1 MRETFER
8 IGGSVRA
15 LTDPLRGFRKAA
27 YVRLSAPIGGLHQ
40 AAYLLA
46 ALTLA
51 SQLLALL
58 RDRTFAHTFGAGQT
72 LDLYYA
78 AFRVPDLVFALV
90 ASLVSAYVLIPRIT
104 GMDREATRRLL
115 SQSASFLFGV
125 GGLICVV
132 LAFFMPAFLSF
143 LYPSL
148 TDAPQYDAFVL
159 LARMLLIQPMLLGLS
174 GVLGSVT
181 QVYRRFT
188 LFALS
193 PVLYNLGIILG
204 AIFLYP
210 RWGLPGIGFG
220 VILGALAYLSV
231 NIPVVV
237 EAGVLPRLVIPQFSI
252 MASIV
257 RDSIPRSLALGMGSV
272 TALILTAFASRV
284 GTGSIS
290 VFTFASN
297 LEAVPLAL
305 IGSSYAVAAFPAL
318 SEASAPEQRKEF
330 TRILSA
336 GARHVILWSVV
347 SLGLIA
353 VLRAHLVRV
362 VLGTGAFDWNA
373 TRLTAA
379 LLAILAVG
387 LVAQGLVLL
396 FSRALYAV
404 HQSWRPFFYQL
415 AGGALTVLFAA
426 VFLSLPASHVL
437 PSSVAAILKV
447 GDSTGTAILL
457 IALAAT
463 LGHIALALFSLV
475 ALRSVAPGLART
487 LVRPLAD
494 GTIAAVVGGS
504 AAYLVLLVEGGIAPL
519 TTLMAVFTQGLIAG
533 IVGLIGAALALYIV
547 ENEEFRIVT
556 NALIQLVR
564 KPGERSG
571 VLSPSAEEPV
581 QP

>member
-1 MRETFER
+1 MVRRLLER
-8 IGGSVRA
+8 IAAPVR
-15 LTDPLRGFRKAA
+15 
-27 YVRLSAPIGGLHQ
+27 GLHQ

-51 SQLLALL
+51 SQALALL
-58 RDRTFAHTFGAGQT
+58 RDRTFAHTFGAGEV

-104 GMDREATRRLL
+104 GMDRESTRKLL
-115 SQSASFLFGV
+115 SESATFLFGV
-125 GGLICVV
+125 GGLICIV
-132 LAFFMPAFLSF
+132 LAVFMPQFLSF

-148 TDAPQYDAFVL
+148 ATSAYQSEFIL
-159 LARMLLIQPMLLGLS
+159 LARILLVQPILLGLS

-181 QVYRRFT
+181 QVHRRFV

-193 PVLYNLGIILG
+193 PVFYNLGIILG
-204 AIFLYP
+204 AVFLYP
-210 RWGLPGIGFG
+210 LWGLPGIGIG
-220 VILGALAYLSV
+220 VVIGALAYLLV
-231 NIPVVV
+231 NVPVIIG
-237 EAGVLPRLVIPQFSI
+237 AGVMPTFKIPKFALMMPVI
-252 MASIV
+252 

-272 TALILTAFASRV
+272 TALVLTAFASRV
-284 GTGSIS
+284 GTGSVS

-318 SEASAPEQRKEF
+318 SEASALERRDEF
-330 TRILSA
+330 TRILSSS
-336 GARHVILWSVV
+336 ARHIILWSVV
-347 SLGLIA
+347 SLGLIV

-362 VLGTGAFDWNA
+362 ILGTGAFDWNA

-379 LLAILAVG
+379 LLAVLAVG

-404 HQSWRPFFYQL
+404 RQSWQPLFYQTV
-415 AGGALTVLFAA
+415 GGVLTVVFALA
-426 VFLSLPASHVL
+426 FLAMPDSEFSASL
-437 PSSVAAILKV
+437 AALLKV
-447 GDSTGTAILL
+447 GDVPGTAVLL

-463 LGHIALALFSLV
+463 LGQIFLAVFSLIALRNVS
-475 ALRSVAPGLART
+475 PGLFRT
-487 LVRPLAD
+487 LTRPLVD
-494 GTIAAVVGGS
+494 GSIAALVGGA
-504 AAYLVLLVEGGIAPL
+504 AAYAMLMLEGGIAPL
-519 TTLMAVFTQGLIAG
+519 TTLMSVFTQGLVAG
-533 IVGLIGAALALYIV
+533 LVGLVFSALALYFV

-556 NALIQLVR
+556 SALFKLIRV
-564 KPGERSG
+564 PGGRSG
-571 VLSPSAEEPV
+571 VLAPSAEEPV